1 MYVVIKREKYS
12 IKLKI
17 LFLILKNLFLKAP
30 ESMKACMMA
39 IRMLT
44 NAIGNVLDVV
54 VIAALGMVLHKIS
67 IITFFGHKHFLK
79 KARKFI

>member
-1 MYVVIKREKYS
+1 MHVVIKREKYS

-54 VIAALGMVLHKIS
+54 VIAALGMILH
-67 IITFFGHKHFLK
+67 
-79 KARKFI
+79 